1 MNYLFIYIISSTIVI
16 TNVWTPTVELGSG
29 EKSFPFH
36 DFRAVTVSP
45 NLLCLSNAERSL
57 RILHQNLGILHTSFP
72 FLPFFLSPCSFF
84 KLSLSFYHI
93 DYQAFHCSGK
103 KNYQIPYILVLSKSM
118 KVQRLVQ
125 CNSSGIE
132 ILWKPQ
138 PKIVFPSVIY
148 SSCYSFNNVISTVV
162 TNPHHVSSMTP
173 KMKNK
178 K

>member
-1 MNYLFIYIISSTIVI
+1 MI
-16 TNVWTPTVELGSG
+16 TNVWTPIVELGSG

-45 NLLCLSNAERSL
+45 RLLCLSNVERSL

-72 FLPFFLSPCSFF
+72 FLPFSLFFF

-93 DYQAFHCSGK
+93 
-103 KNYQIPYILVLSKSM
+103 NYQGFYCSEKKTIKSPYIPVLSKSV
-118 KVQRLVQ
+118 KGQRLVQ
-125 CNSSGIE
+125 CHNSGIE

-148 SSCYSFNNVISTVV
+148 SSCYHLSAPVNVISTVV
-162 TNPHHVSSMTP
+162 TNPHHVSSMAP